1 MCLQQF
7 YKFHLKTYKTL
18 FNFIDAVLHENEER
32 THQGKKVREHVD
44 KLVANSTLHGLHY
57 CFDRQ
62 FWIRRIF
69 WSVLILIAL
78 ALVIQQLFE
87 GANHFFKYP
96 FFTVITT
103 KHVSK
108 LVFPAVSICNLNDF
122 RFSVINGTWLNTL
135 LVEGQAFNASK
146 FDEHDFQNTIKKANH
161 QMKNMLKKC
170 AIQDLPCSFKNFTQY
185 YPNDGNRCFTF
196 NSGSPEHHL
205 ITVMGTQKRDSLN
218 LVIDVEHDD
227 YYHFTGDFGIRLTIH
242 GQEETPVNKKG
253 ILLSPGF
260 STKISLKK
268 RKVDDKFC

>member
-1 MCLQQF
+1 M
-7 YKFHLKTYKTL
+7 
-18 FNFIDAVLHENEER
+18 
-32 THQGKKVREHVD
+32 
-44 KLVANSTLHGLHY
+44 ANSTLHGLHY

-62 FWIRRIF
+62 FLIRRIC

-78 ALVIQQLFE
+78 ALVIQQLLE

-122 RFSVINGTWLNTL
+122 RFSVINGTWLNTFV
-135 LVEGQAFNASK
+135 VERQAFNASK

-170 AIQDLPCSFKNFTQY
+170 SIQDLPCSFKNFTQY
-185 YPNDGNRCFTF
+185 YTNDGNRCFTF
-196 NSGSPEHHL
+196 NSGSPEHPL
-205 ITVMGTQKRDSLN
+205 ISVMGTQKHDSLN

-227 YYHFTGDFGIRLTIH
+227 YYLFASDVGVRFILHRQGESPF
-242 GQEETPVNKKG
+242 NKKG
-253 ILLSPGF
+253 ILLLPGF
-260 STKISLKK
+260 STSINLKK
-268 RKVDDKFC
+268 RKVDKPYSIIKCLEPVWTPFFFEKSMSFLQSF